1 MRSRKAKHL
10 SLSTLKQGDECMK
23 IIKWLDN
30 NIERAILLVLLVVM
44 TIVTVL
50 QVFMRY
56 VMENSLTW
64 SEELAR
70 FCFIWLVYIGISYGV
85 KRAKHVRVEAVLS
98 ILKRRGKF
106 VVNLIANVLFL
117 YFAVYATYYGF
128 TIMNTIQT
136 TGQMAP
142 SLGIPMSIMYLGM
155 PIGMA
160 LTILRLIQRI
170 IYETKIF
177 LAGKEIEDDGP
188 LEGAHVVQQEPELE
202 KEKEVSI
209 Y

>member
-1 MRSRKAKHL
+1 MR
-10 SLSTLKQGDECMK
+10 

-30 NIERAILLVLLVVM
+30 NIERVTLLILLAVM

-56 VMENSLTW
+56 VMENSLSW

-85 KRAKHVRVEAVLS
+85 KRAKHVRVEAILS

-106 VVNLIANVLFL
+106 VINQIANVLFL
-117 YFAVYATYYGF
+117 YFAIYATYYGF
-128 TIMNTIQT
+128 SIVNTIQT
-136 TGQMAP
+136 TGQTAP
-142 SLGIPMSIMYLGM
+142 ALGISMSIMYLGM
-155 PIGMA
+155 PIGML
-160 LTILRLIQRI
+160 LTIIRLVQRI
-170 IYETKIF
+170 IYETKVF

-188 LEGAHVVQQEPELE
+188 LEGSHVVVPKEQEQEQE
-202 KEKEVSI
+202 KEKEVSL